1 MKNGN
6 YVDKTSNQIYGVTH
20 ISPTKRR
27 YVEPNKLPSLSDE
40 DHRKEMYQNYKQE
53 LIN

>member
-6 YVDKTSNQIYGVTH
+6 YVDKNTNKIYGVTH

-27 YVEPNKLPSLSDE
+27 FVEPNNLPSLSGE
-40 DHRKEMYQNYKQE
+40 D
-53 LIN
+53 